1 LGSPHE
7 IESKASRGRYAQT
20 HHPPL
25 RLGGDRRL
33 LLIPRSK
40 PRDHTRDRSADIVGE
55 GTFMSKAYII
65 EIHDRTAGI
74 VAGDERGFTFFS
86 SERAFDR
93 LDGRDFR
100 SAREAER
107 AARAVLGG
115 RRTSTHSQS

>member
-1 LGSPHE
+1 
-7 IESKASRGRYAQT
+7 
-20 HHPPL
+20 
-25 RLGGDRRL
+25 
-33 LLIPRSK
+33 
-40 PRDHTRDRSADIVGE
+40 
-55 GTFMSKAYII
+55 MSKAYII

-115 RRTSTHSQS
+115 RQTRTHSQS

>member
-1 LGSPHE
+1 
-7 IESKASRGRYAQT
+7 
-20 HHPPL
+20 
-25 RLGGDRRL
+25 
-33 LLIPRSK
+33 
-40 PRDHTRDRSADIVGE
+40 
-55 GTFMSKAYII
+55 MSKAYII

-107 AARAVLGG
+107 AAWAVLGG
-115 RRTSTHSQS
+115 RQTSTRSQS

>member
-1 LGSPHE
+1 
-7 IESKASRGRYAQT
+7 
-20 HHPPL
+20 
-25 RLGGDRRL
+25 
-33 LLIPRSK
+33 
-40 PRDHTRDRSADIVGE
+40 
-55 GTFMSKAYII
+55 MSKAYII

-115 RRTSTHSQS
+115 RQTSTRSQS